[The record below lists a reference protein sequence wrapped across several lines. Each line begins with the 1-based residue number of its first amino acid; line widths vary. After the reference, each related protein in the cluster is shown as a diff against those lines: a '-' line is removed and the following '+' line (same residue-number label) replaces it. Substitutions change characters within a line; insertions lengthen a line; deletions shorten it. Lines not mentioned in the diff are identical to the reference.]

1 MRAARPLSRPEPGAT
16 QKSDT
21 LRVLYRQPVRMMKSA
36 LGSPQRFAFWRFLAM
51 FAIIDT
57 ILSSEMHPEDPSTS
71 ATMLTPAEIHA
82 RLAQVQHWYHQIPI
96 ADGIVTPG
104 INDTAQVL
112 RLLELP
118 ETLKGLRVL
127 DIGARDGFFSFECER
142 RGAEV
147 VAIDCAPAETT
158 GFNVVRDLFS
168 SKLTCIRANVYEI
181 TPERFGKFDLILF
194 LGVLYH
200 LRDPL
205 LAIDLIRSVC
215 TDKLILETYVIDNAF
230 VKADGSNV
238 AVTAISSELQSV
250 PIMQFYP
257 RNTLNNDYT
266 NYWGPNMKCVQAMLE
281 EATFAVNKAILNGH
295 RGLFMATTNEDS
307 TLGYF
312 ARIARS

>member
-1 MRAARPLSRPEPGAT
+1 
-16 QKSDT
+16 
-21 LRVLYRQPVRMMKSA
+21 
-36 LGSPQRFAFWRFLAM
+36 
-51 FAIIDT
+51 
-57 ILSSEMHPEDPSTS
+57 
-71 ATMLTPAEIHA
+71 MLTPAEIHA